1 MTADE
6 MDEMLHADTPE
17 AKEIWESIARGGQL
31 YSTPLF
37 SLKQTAAGDQLELA
51 GSGTYVRKRERYFIL
66 TAAHVWYEMLK
77 DSDFVGVTLREV
89 DDHRC
94 LIETNA
100 ISPRGPTRPATWND
114 LGPDIVA
121 LEIPSNRVGEIKA
134 LRGFYEMDG
143 GFKAMVNID
152 RSEAYLLVGTP
163 CELGTFTQTHASVQL
178 VGLWDGAPKMF
189 EAGEWDYFDFEA
201 KLHPDTSAGSFGGV
215 SGGGLWRVQIYPH
228 PETGKVDS
236 TAILEG
242 VAFWE
247 HGTSGG
253 QGMIRCHGVESVQKV
268 LEQC

>member
-17 AKEIWESIARGGQL
+17 ATGIWESIARGGQL

-37 SLKQTAAGDQLELA
+37 SLKQTAAGDLLELA
-51 GSGTYVRKRERYFIL
+51 GSGTYLRKGERYFIL
-66 TAAHVWYEMLK
+66 TAAHVWHEMLK

-89 DDHRC
+89 DDPRC

-100 ISPRGPTRPATWND
+100 ISPRGPARPAVWND
-114 LGPDIVA
+114 LGPDIIA
-121 LEIPSNRVGEIKA
+121 LEIPSSRVGEIKA
-134 LRGFYEMDG
+134 FRGFYEMDG
-143 GFKAMVNID
+143 GLKAMVNID

-178 VGLWDGAPKMF
+178 IGLWDGAPKTF
-189 EAGEWDYFDFEA
+189 KAGEWDYVDFKA
-201 KLHPDTSAGSFGGV
+201 RLHPDTPAGSFGGV

-228 PETGKVDS
+228 PETGEVES
-236 TAILEG
+236 TVALEG

-253 QGMIRCHGVESVQKV
+253 QGMIRCHGVESVQKI